1 MCNPLFRCSRC
12 HLPCPLLLRPYTTRS
27 MHLCTSTVGQNCDV
41 GMFFCGFCLC
51 VFVDLNCDQLPGGA
65 AVNVIVYSSQFLLT
79 YLCTFSNLLYNSQ
92 QFLRILPITCFYI
105 SNDIRFQV
113 KILVKCMHISV
124 ANWSVSILCSIPMLL
139 CGYFELSRFE
149 YLSARV
155 SELEDDMLH

>member
-51 VFVDLNCDQLPGGA
+51 VFVDLNCDLLPGGA

-113 KILVKCMHISV
+113 KNPGEVY
-124 ANWSVSILCSIPMLL
+124 A
-139 CGYFELSRFE
+139 
-149 YLSARV
+149 YLSSKLISFHTMFHSNATMWLFRTKQV
-155 SELEDDMLH
+155 